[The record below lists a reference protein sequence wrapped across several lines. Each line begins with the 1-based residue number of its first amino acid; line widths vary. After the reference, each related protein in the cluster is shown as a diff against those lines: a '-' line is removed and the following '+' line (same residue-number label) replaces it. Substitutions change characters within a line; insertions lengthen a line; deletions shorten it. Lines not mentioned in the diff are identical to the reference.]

1 MNVVVMNLDNTS
13 TMYAFAPEHKEEA
26 IGFYTKAYWQGRI
39 QGFKAILSD
48 GSIVAIGAN

>member
-1 MNVVVMNLDNTS
+1 MNVVVMNLDNTT
-13 TMYAFAPEHKEEA
+13 TMYAFSPEHKEEA

-48 GSIVAIGAN
+48 GSIVLMGAN